1 MVIHF
6 LAAMKARSI
15 YFLMGLVHGSELFV
29 PSRHKQADLGIG
41 IFRERIPIM
50 ESQNPVS
57 NSQDQNM

>member
-1 MVIHF
+1 
-6 LAAMKARSI
+6 MKARSI

-41 IFRERIPIM
+41 IFRERERIPIM